1 MVELSWFPVF
11 KGFLLTGGGNDH
23 KDAKRW
29 NKTRKLR
36 KSSGP
41 TINIDNSIS
50 ANGTISGTI
59 CSGTIN
65 SKTVV
70 KRRNHEED
78 EIDEFF
84 QKPNEQQSNRLAH
97 SFIINPDD
105 ETYIQNNVFTSEEL
119 EEIRNMETKDLPEM
133 PTELLKYLGS
143 FRKKTTEDLR
153 IVLEARQNWEEY
165 ESDTLQRKHLEQW
178 YNIHVWSLI
187 DKSFNELEEVVVSR
201 GESCSLASSKRK
213 NSKRIIQGLV
223 ATTRKALGRRGD
235 LILRKGIHKY
245 GASEVGKDYEGDN
258 GTKLLKERGLK
269 SPKMLKDMLVDLGNF
284 IMWETN
290 KLRQL
295 ELVSFIHAGLFM
307 ILLRMD
313 APAGYVCRITRS
325 DTLQLPTNVK
335 CFEQALKCIV
345 LTWKAKAII
354 RKTID
359 IVEGTNDNDNEDDAL
374 EELQKAG
381 VRKCKNDKDLTIIS
395 NCIKTP
401 QKKRTVNT

>member
-1 MVELSWFPVF
+1 
-11 KGFLLTGGGNDH
+11 KGIHEYGASEVGKEYEALVPSGHGGAFLGNDR

-59 CSGTIN
+59 CSGMIN
-65 SKTVV
+65 NKAVV

-78 EIDEFF
+78 EINEFF

-97 SFIINPDD
+97 SFIIDPDD

-119 EEIRNMETKDLPEM
+119 EEIQ
-133 PTELLKYLGS
+133 
-143 FRKKTTEDLR
+143 DLR
-153 IVLEARQNWEEY
+153 IVLEARQNWEGRNFIRTKHFDFDWIKNSVHNLLLEY
-165 ESDTLQRKHLEQW
+165 ESGTLQRKHLEQW

-187 DKSFNELEEVVVSR
+187 DKSFNELEEVDVSR

-213 NSKRIIQGLV
+213 NSKRVIQGLV
-223 ATTRKALGRRGD
+223 ATTRKALGRKGD
-235 LILRKGIHKY
+235 LILRKGIHEY
-245 GASEVGKDYEGDN
+245 GASEVGKEYEGDN

-325 DTLQLPTNVK
+325 NTLQMPTNVK

-359 IVEGTNDNDNEDDAL
+359 IVEGTNNNDNEDGAL
-374 EELQKAG
+374 EDLQEAG
-381 VRKCKNDKDLTIIS
+381 VPIS
-395 NCIKTP
+395 
-401 QKKRTVNT
+401 